1 MEFSDALPLFRY
13 YYLSAALLFAIVSA
27 LILLRG
33 ESVSPGRADR
43 FRLALIIG
51 GGTLLQ
57 SLVLIFVPHSAW
69 MALSFVFLLFATITA
84 VSLYLSYRADLKPA
98 IIPDQL
104 PLPRGIEDFI
114 RRNEISPREAEIIA
128 EICNGLSNQE
138 IADKL
143 FISLQTVKD
152 HTSRIYMKT
161 NVRNRMQ
168 LMALVRG
175 MDAGNLPGQNF

>member
-1 MEFSDALPLFRY
+1 MTQAL
-13 YYLSAALLFAIVSA
+13 
-27 LILLRG
+27 
-33 ESVSPGRADR
+33 
-43 FRLALIIG
+43 
-51 GGTLLQ
+51 TLL
-57 SLVLIFVPHSAW
+57 LIPHSVW
-69 MALSFVFLLFATITA
+69 MALVFVFLLFAAITLL
-84 VSLYLSYRADLKPA
+84 SLYLSYRADLKPVRL
-98 IIPDQL
+98 PEPL
-104 PLPRGIEDFI
+104 PLPDGIEDFI
-114 RRNEISPREAEIIA
+114 RKNEISPREAEIIT

-175 MDAGNLPGQNF
+175 MEAGSQTGDYR